1 MNQHP
6 SPPDAENS
14 PGRQLRADGWWLPE
28 LGTEP
33 TVAIWGHYHGGNLG
47 DEVVVT
53 TIIHALRRRVPGARP
68 IGICQ
73 RPADA
78 TARHG
83 IPAFPIMPGLSTGE
97 RREEGSRRAAPRFRA
112 GARAFRPLQWLRS
125 LARQVAVIARE
136 GPFLWRSYRLLR
148 KVDLVVVA
156 GSGPLTDGWQ
166 GPWQHPYRVF
176 RWATLARLA
185 RVPMIYPSVGAGPID
200 GDVSAFFIHRAVKS
214 SAWISVRDRYAGEVL
229 ASIGLDRA
237 IPVCPDMAYGMPE
250 ELRTAPA
257 SIRHNRGAGLI
268 VGLNVMGH
276 RDPRYWPRG
285 DQAGY
290 EEYVEKM
297 ASFAQWLIDDG
308 HTIRFFSTQTR
319 SDPAVAEDVYSRLS
333 VAAGPPREEAV
344 HRADDLPAFMA
355 LVASCDVVV
364 AARFH
369 SVLIPLLLGIP
380 VLGLAYNPK
389 TTELLA
395 AIGRGE
401 QCLDIDTFEVAEL
414 IDAFEKLLASD
425 SPSRAAAL
433 TARVTAKREAVEKQ
447 FDTIFGPLL
456 LPQTR
461 SAETLRAVT

>member
-1 MNQHP
+1 VNKPP
-6 SPPDAENS
+6 SAPDAENS
-14 PGRQLRADGWWLPE
+14 PEREASVDGWWIPALQKK
-28 LGTEP
+28 P
-33 TVAIWGHYHGGNLG
+33 TIAIWGHYHGGNLG

-53 TIIHALRRRVPGARP
+53 TIIDAIRRRVPGARP

-83 IPAFPIMPGLSTGE
+83 IPAFPIMPGLPTANRPDEG
-97 RREEGSRRAAPRFRA
+97 RRTAPRLRA
-112 GARAFRPLQWLRS
+112 GARAVRPLQWARG
-125 LARQVAVIARE
+125 LARKVALIARE

-166 GPWQHPYRVF
+166 GSWQHPYRVF
-176 RWATLARLA
+176 RWAMLARLA

-200 GDVSAFFIHRAVKS
+200 ADLSAFFIRRAVKS

-237 IPVCPDMAYGMPE
+237 VPVCPDMAYGMPE
-250 ELRTAPA
+250 ELRTAPGGT
-257 SIRHNRGAGLI
+257 RHNRAAGLI

-297 ASFAQWLIDDG
+297 ASFAQWLIDNR

-319 SDPAVAEDVYSRLS
+319 SDPAVADDVYARLS
-333 VAAGPPREEAV
+333 VAAEPSRGEIVYRT
-344 HRADDLPAFMA
+344 DDLQDFMA
-355 LVASCDVVV
+355 LVARCDVAV

-414 IDAFEKLLASD
+414 IDVFEKLLASVSSASTAD
-425 SPSRAAAL
+425 L
-433 TARVTAKREAVEKQ
+433 GARVTAQREAVERQ

-456 LPQTR
+456 PQSR
-461 SAETLRAVT
+461 SAQTLRAVT